1 VQEQLTFYILLIAS
15 RCRCSDVA
23 SSSFTLV
30 LGDTLE
36 IFDPTS
42 LLQSIQ
48 NTPNKKIAAD
58 VVNVEVRGT
67 VLIENSSTVD

>member
-1 VQEQLTFYILLIAS
+1 LLTAL

-23 SSSFTLV
+23 SSSFALV
-30 LGDTLE
+30 LADTIE

-48 NTPNKKIAAD
+48 NTPSKELAAD
-58 VVNVEVRGT
+58 LVNVEVR
-67 VLIENSSTVD
+67 LYFAKLF